1 MRNRIQHLRRDE
13 RGMTMAFVAMGFM
26 AFLTATTL
34 AIDVGMFMSARSQAQ
49 NAADSGALSGA
60 IALAFNDFN
69 NRSASGP
76 AVSAA
81 ISAAQSNVM
90 IGAAPSVLPADVTF
104 PNDPPGQPTRVK
116 VSVFRSNER
125 SNAIPTIFGTMF
137 GVPSVDISATAT
149 AEAARANAIDCVK
162 PFMIP
167 DRWTETTGPFDPMT
181 SHVRDVRQPGE
192 SPSARLTR

>member
-13 RGMTMAFVAMGFM
+13 RGMTMAFVALGFM

-49 NAADSGALSGA
+49 TAADSGALAGA
-60 IALAFNDFN
+60 IALGFNDFD
-69 NRSASGP
+69 NRNVGGP

-90 IGAAPSVLPADVTF
+90 VGAAPSVLPADVTF
-104 PNDPPGQPTRVK
+104 PNDPTGQPTRVK
-116 VSVFRSNER
+116 VSVFRSNGR
-125 SNAIPTIFGTMF
+125 SNAIPTIFGTLF
-137 GVPSVDISATAT
+137 GVPTVEINATAT
-149 AEAARANAIDCVK
+149 AEAARANAMTCVK

-167 DRWTETTGPFDPMT
+167 DRWQESSGTFDPLSST
-181 SHVRDVRQPGE
+181 VRDVRQPGE
-192 SPSARLTR
+192 SPSAWLT